1 MANKKAAKK
10 KPEKKKPWTAFS
22 PAVYGETM
30 VGLIH
35 FSAKTVNSNTPP
47 YGVRLGVEDRIDLPY
62 VALSTMQGDAIP
74 ADYDKNA
81 GKIATVVAQVSAVIE
96 SKLDDFESVP
106 TADVQAIREA
116 MPALQTRFDQPS
128 SRVGMRLRQVI
139 VQDAAGADI
148 ALSPLHSA
156 GFSAVLE
163 SRIEAELNARPENEQ
178 FRRARGYLGTGG
190 ANPQNVGRHVRAM
203 TRPLWFDAPAEDM
216 EIRKAMA
223 IHFRGISLRVP
234 APVLAEF
241 NSWRQGLL
249 RAHHGTMPSDMEL
262 RSAEVA
268 FLQRMIDAVLKRAA
282 QASALLDSHIQRLPG
297 TIKTA
302 LTLDP
307 LIRALLDRNLR
318 NRDWKRDFSKKMAL
332 EVIDAKVFVKGALQ
346 SLGIGQLESQRWI
359 GIIEDML

>member
-1 MANKKAAKK
+1 MPTKQAAKK
-10 KPEKKKPWTAFS
+10 KPEKKKSWTAFS
-22 PAVYGETM
+22 PVVYGDAM
-30 VGLIH
+30 AGLIH
-35 FSAKTVNSNTPP
+35 FSAKTVNSNTPS

-62 VALSTMQGDAIP
+62 VAVSTMQSAAIP

-96 SKLDDFESVP
+96 SKLGDFESVP
-106 TADVQAIREA
+106 EADVQAIREA
-116 MPALQTRFDQPS
+116 LPALQARFNLPS

-139 VQDAAGADI
+139 VQDASGADI
-148 ALSPLHSA
+148 ALTPLHSA

-163 SRIEAELNARPENEQ
+163 SRIEAELNARPDNEQ

-203 TRPLWFDAPAEDM
+203 TRPLWFDAPTEDM

-234 APVLAEF
+234 APVLEEF
-241 NSWRQGLL
+241 NMWRQGLL

-268 FLQRMIDAVLKRAA
+268 FLQRMIDAILERAA
-282 QASALLDSHIQRLPG
+282 QASALLDSHLERLPG
-297 TIKTA
+297 AIKTA
-302 LTLDP
+302 QTLDT
-307 LIRALLDRNLR
+307 LIRGLLDRDLR
-318 NRDWKRDFSKKMAL
+318 NREWKRDFAKKMVL
-332 EVIDAKVFVKGALQ
+332 EVIDSKMFFNGSLQ

-359 GIIEDML
+359 GIVEDML

>member
-1 MANKKAAKK
+1 LATKKAGKK
-10 KPEKKKPWTAFS
+10 KPEKKKSWTAFS
-22 PAVYGETM
+22 PAVYGDTM

-35 FSAKTVNSNTPP
+35 FSAKTVNSNTPS
-47 YGVRLGVEDRIDLPY
+47 YGVRLGAQDRIDLPY
-62 VALSTMQGDAIP
+62 VALSTMQADAIP

-96 SKLDDFESVP
+96 GKLDDFESVP
-106 TADVQAIREA
+106 EADVQTIRA
-116 MPALQTRFDQPS
+116 AQPALLTRFALPS

-163 SRIEAELNARPENEQ
+163 SRIEAELNARPESEQ

-203 TRPLWFDAPAEDM
+203 TRPLWFDAPTEDM
-216 EIRKAMA
+216 GIRKAMA
-223 IHFRGISLRVP
+223 MHFRGISLRVP
-234 APVLAEF
+234 APILAEF
-241 NSWRQGLL
+241 NSWRQALL
-249 RAHHGTMPSDMEL
+249 RAHHGAMPSDLEL

-268 FLQRMIDAVLKRAA
+268 FLRRMVDAVLERGA
-282 QASALLDSHIQRLPG
+282 QASALLDRYVERLPG
-297 TIKTA
+297 ATKTA
-302 LTLDP
+302 QTLAP
-307 LIRALLDRNLR
+307 LKRGLLDSSLR
-318 NRDWKRDFSKKMAL
+318 NRDWKREFATKMQI
-332 EVIDAKVFVKGALQ
+332 EIIESKVFVNGAWQ
-346 SLGIGQLESQRWI
+346 SQGIGQLESQRWI